1 MEIISTKR
9 LAELVVGRR
18 REKKISQQDLS
29 DQTSINR
36 IMISRIENDTYV
48 PSLKQLESL
57 SNVLDFDII
66 ELFEK
71 RNINNSFVALKSE
84 ALNERETDGVD
95 KLISMMLTLRQQIQI
110 RKSFENG
117 KTKN

>member
-9 LAELVVGRR
+9 LADLVVERR
-18 REKKISQQDLS
+18 KEKKISQQDLS

-36 IMISRIENDTYV
+36 IMISRIENNTYV

-57 SNVLDFDII
+57 ATVLDFDIK
-66 ELFEK
+66 ELFVE

-84 ALNERETDGVD
+84 ALNETETEGVD
-95 KLISMMLTLRQQIQI
+95 KLISMMLTLRHQIQI